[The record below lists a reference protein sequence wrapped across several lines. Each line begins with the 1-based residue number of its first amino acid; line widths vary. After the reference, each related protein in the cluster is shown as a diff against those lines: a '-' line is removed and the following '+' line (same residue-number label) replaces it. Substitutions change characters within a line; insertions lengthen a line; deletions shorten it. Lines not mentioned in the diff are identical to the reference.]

1 VVGEVPEAYQRA
13 AEEVRAHLVALRG
26 GAPFLSPDDARL
38 LVDWLDQGISVA
50 LILRALE
57 RAAESRRKRRS
68 RIPLSLRH
76 AKRHLGKAT
85 RGRLTA
91 VDLAALVQDH
101 PLTPLVDALRAAS
114 REDSRAEAVISLAA
128 GLHALP
134 ADDAET
140 LLRGALAEVRRFFTH
155 AWETLD
161 EVDRGRRLEQARE
174 AYADAEG
181 IDEATL
187 LAAIEEHARDGLR
200 RDYPLLTAAT
210 LWDLVHR

>member
-1 VVGEVPEAYQRA
+1 VVIGVPEAYQQA

-38 LVDWLDQGISVA
+38 LVDWLDQGIAVS

-57 RAAESRRKRRS
+57 RAAEARRKQRS

-85 RGRLTA
+85 RTRLTA
-91 VDLAALVQDH
+91 LDPNALGEGH
-101 PLTPLVDALRAAS
+101 PLTPLVDALRASS
-114 REDSRAEAVISLAA
+114 RGDARSEAVLTLAD

-134 ADDAET
+134 AGDAET
-140 LLRGALAEVRRFFTH
+140 LLRGALGEVRRFFTH

-161 EVDRGRRLEQARE
+161 EAERARRLADARE
-174 AYADAEG
+174 AFEDVEG

>member
-1 VVGEVPEAYQRA
+1 VLSEVPEAYQQA

-26 GAPFLSPDDARL
+26 GAPFLSPNDACL
-38 LVDWLDQGISVA
+38 LVDWLDQGISVSF
-50 LILRALE
+50 IIRALE
-57 RAAESRRKRRS
+57 RAAEARRKRRS

-85 RGRLTA
+85 RSRLDVLGPGTLQA
-91 VDLAALVQDH
+91 DH
-101 PLTPLVDALRAAS
+101 PLAPLVDALRIAS
-114 REDSRAEAVISLAA
+114 QKDTRSDAMLALAE
-128 GLHALP
+128 GLRTLP
-134 ADDAET
+134 ADDPET
-140 LLRGALAEVRRFFTH
+140 LLRSALGKVRRFFTH

-161 EVDRGRRLEQARE
+161 EADRARRLEHAQE
-174 AYADAEG
+174 DFADAEG
-181 IDEATL
+181 IDEAIL